1 MTCWARCLFQAYA
14 SNEVIL
20 SGGAI
25 NSPQLLMLSGV
36 GNADDLKK
44 LGIPVVCHLPGEF
57 PSPLL
62 LEGVSAKQNG
72 LLYCVSVDWGGDRS
86 RCFSELSHFS
96 HEPEGPPGTPPAPQV
111 FGLLS
116 SCPWPSCPTERR
128 GPVAGSICP

>member
-14 SNEVIL
+14 SQEVIL

-57 PSPLL
+57 PPPLL
-62 LEGVSAKQNG
+62 LEGSLLNRTVYCILLVWTGEGTGVGAFQN
-72 LLYCVSVDWGGDRS
+72 CPT
-86 RCFSELSHFS
+86 S
-96 HEPEGPPGTPPAPQV
+96 HEPEGPLGPQV
-111 FGLLS
+111 FGHPIPL
-116 SCPWPSCPTERR
+116 R
-128 GPVAGSICP
+128 GEALWQGASARTASWAALC